1 MPNVGIC
8 IVVSSHFMLLY
19 LGTRWK
25 KTLNNSQNRHNVHM
39 FVFLPFKEM
48 VNMYV
53 QNINIC
59 WHQILLQDTYGY
71 SNYQL

>member
-1 MPNVGIC
+1 MSG
-8 IVVSSHFMLLY
+8 
-19 LGTRWK
+19 
-25 KTLNNSQNRHNVHM
+25 
-39 FVFLPFKEM
+39 FLPFKEM

-71 SNYQL
+71 SNHKL